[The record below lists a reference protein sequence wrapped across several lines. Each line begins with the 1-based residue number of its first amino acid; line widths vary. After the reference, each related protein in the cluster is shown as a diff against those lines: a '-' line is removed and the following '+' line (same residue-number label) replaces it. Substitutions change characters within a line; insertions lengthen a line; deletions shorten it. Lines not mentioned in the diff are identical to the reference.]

1 MAASHEK
8 RKCGD
13 DASHGDT
20 LGRLKKTK
28 PQEQNLW
35 HLLVMGPFYE
45 HNLRRLEES
54 AAREERAKKEADAA
68 KSALVREASS
78 SGWLSGWFSAI
89 RHRAQVGAATDG
101 EQDSAE
107 DLEEDHDTP
116 EPVMSFN
123 VVYSLFEVEQYLGR
137 LIPSLDEYC
146 ATLERREPAAAAS
159 GRFKAVRARIEA
171 FQSFMKAYDVM
182 KRAKGVYGV
191 HCGGDSPYVKVNLT
205 PAEEA
210 CFDLLCA
217 WFKDVKA
224 ALIFDQST
232 AELEAAQKQQQ
243 QLLQQSQA
251 RLPPVNDQS

>member
-28 PQEQNLW
+28 PQGKNLW
-35 HLLVMGPFYE
+35 HLLAMGPFYE

-54 AAREERAKKEADAA
+54 AARDERAKKKADAA
-68 KSALVREASS
+68 KRALVPEAGS
-78 SGWLSGWFSAI
+78 SGWLSGLFSAI
-89 RHRAQVGAATDG
+89 RHHTQVGETADE
-101 EQDSAE
+101 EQDSSD
-107 DLEEDHDTP
+107 DLEEDQDTP

-123 VVYSLFEVEQYLGR
+123 VVYSLFEVEEYLGR
-137 LIPSLDEYC
+137 LIPSLDEYY
-146 ATLERREPAAAAS
+146 ATMERREPAAAAS

-182 KRAKGVYGV
+182 RRAKGVYGV

-205 PAEEA
+205 PAEEE

-243 QLLQQSQA
+243 QQQHSQA
-251 RLPPVNDQS
+251 RLPPVHDQS

>member
-28 PQEQNLW
+28 PQEKNLW
-35 HLLVMGPFYE
+35 HLLAMGPFYE

-54 AAREERAKKEADAA
+54 AARDEMAKKRADSA
-68 KSALVREASS
+68 KRALVPEAGS

-89 RHRAQVGAATDG
+89 RNRAQIG
-101 EQDSAE
+101 ETAEEEEEDQDSAD
-107 DLEEDHDTP
+107 DLDEGQDTP

-123 VVYSLFEVEQYLGR
+123 VVYSLFEVEEYLGR
-137 LIPSLDEYC
+137 LIPSLDEYYS
-146 ATLERREPAAAAS
+146 ALERREPAAAAS

-182 KRAKGVYGV
+182 RRAKGVYGV

-232 AELEAAQKQQQ
+232 AELETAQKQQQ
-243 QLLQQSQA
+243 QQPQA
-251 RLPPVNDQS
+251 RLPPVHDQS